1 LLHRSLEY
9 LASDSKNNKDSLNF
23 IAKYVSNKQIDP
35 KRSNNIQDF
44 KGMGE
49 VIWNLISLV
58 YQLNWD
64 SLITD
69 KNSYT
74 LQLKISAN
82 STPKM
87 KPVSNGD
94 QTNKNKSVPAS
105 IERILSPIPTKF
117 QKEVNQISKYFKNIK
132 LTPVV
137 KPAQKLYV

>member
-1 LLHRSLEY
+1 MLHRSLEY

-82 STPKM
+82 FTPKM
-87 KPVSNGD
+87 KPVSNGG

-132 LTPVV
+132 LTPVI

>member
-1 LLHRSLEY
+1 
-9 LASDSKNNKDSLNF
+9 
-23 IAKYVSNKQIDP
+23 
-35 KRSNNIQDF
+35 
-44 KGMGE
+44 
-49 VIWNLISLV
+49 
-58 YQLNWD
+58 LNWD

-82 STPKM
+82 FTPKM
-87 KPVSNGD
+87 KPVSNGG